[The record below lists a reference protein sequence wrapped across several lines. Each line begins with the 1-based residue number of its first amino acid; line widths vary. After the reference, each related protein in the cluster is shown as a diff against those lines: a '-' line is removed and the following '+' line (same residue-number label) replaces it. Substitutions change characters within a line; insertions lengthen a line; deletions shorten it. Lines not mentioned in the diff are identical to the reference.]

1 MTFLNINTGIKD
13 KNGKEILL
21 GMYLQNFRCK
31 YLTYQVRIRNHEFVL
46 HTGGSY
52 RKLSK
57 ENASNNLQII
67 KDPHNNVL
75 GLGIELFNSKI
86 FD

>member
-1 MTFLNINTGIKD
+1 MNINTGIKD

-21 GMYLQNFRCK
+21 GMYLQNSKCK

-52 RKLSK
+52 RNLL
-57 ENASNNLQII
+57 EEDVSNNLQVI
-67 KDPHNNVL
+67 NNYDNDIL
-75 GLGIELFNSKI
+75 GLGIEFFNSKI
-86 FD
+86 LD